1 MLSDVLDALNDA
13 EKKQSKR
20 ISRVPKIINLES
32 ELERLSAL
40 KWGNDINIFET
51 VRDALLSKEL
61 VRTVQGRM
69 KKEEIYGYWKKLE
82 LHARE
87 AKKQQVRDSKPSNFF
102 IVQDLRTWNAM
113 QKIMFSET
121 LAAWDTE
128 TTGLNYMADR
138 IVGISAYFPK
148 ADVAFYAPF
157 AHKTGEKQLNEEQI
171 LTPIKEWLED
181 EENKSIWHN
190 FKYDGHLLANH
201 NIQVKKPYW
210 DTLVAARL
218 LNEHEE
224 NHKLKCLYDKYCT
237 DSKEKSVLFED
248 IVDEGKIADTDV
260 LLAGVYAAYD
270 PYKTF
275 KMYAFQK
282 PYIDIVGNIK
292 TAWYQIEQKLLPV
305 DVRVE
310 RNGLRVDIARL
321 KEIKE
326 EQLPKIAEAESNLK
340 KAFNINEDFLKTM
353 GKRFGRVI
361 SEFNY
366 SSNDHLGYLIYE
378 VLNVGEEMPQRFG
391 KKAGSTSADV
401 LDAIIKD
408 IPALEPILK
417 YRELNKLVNTYAAK
431 IPEALEIDRRL
442 HSSFNSFGTATGR
455 YSSSA
460 YGPKNN
466 KKGTNLQNIPGR
478 TELGKEIRKCI
489 IPDEG
494 EIFVSSD
501 LSQIEPRQI
510 ANLLYLWCNDN
521 SMRQLY
527 LDGVDLYTTMA
538 MKVFNLDEEY
548 CVDGAYDP
556 THKFKPRSVMKTGV
570 LATLYGQSVKSFAK
584 KMGVSDEVAKQ
595 FFDGM
600 DSSFPGI
607 NPFREKVLKQLRE
620 HGYVE
625 TLFGRKRRFPDYQRK
640 YARLQSLN
648 RKPWKILSYTEAQE
662 RNELWRYCA
671 KCEREAVNCVIQG
684 TSADILKQI
693 IIAMDAVCQ
702 ERGWRLMMSIHDE
715 IMISMPK
722 SDLTIDSIEVINEI
736 MTRTVTC
743 SVPLKCDTVIQP
755 RWMVEYKP
763 KDWDFEKSTPKEIY
777 NQ

>member
-1 MLSDVLDALNDA
+1 MLNDVLNALSDA
-13 EKKQSKR
+13 ENKQNKRVSK
-20 ISRVPKIINLES
+20 VPKLITLES
-32 ELERLSAL
+32 ELERLSTF
-40 KWGNDINIFET
+40 KWGGDINIFET
-51 VRDALLSKEL
+51 VRDALLSKEII
-61 VRTVQGRM
+61 RIAQGKM
-69 KKEEIYGYWKKLE
+69 KKDDIYGYWKELE
-82 LHARE
+82 LRARE

-102 IVQDLRTWNAM
+102 IVQDLKTWNAM
-113 QKIMFSET
+113 QKIMFSES

-138 IVGISAYFPK
+138 IVGVSAYFPK
-148 ADVAFYAPF
+148 ADIAFYAPF
-157 AHKTGEKQLNEEQI
+157 GHKTDEKQLSEEQI
-171 LTPIKEWLED
+171 LIPIKDWLED

-201 NIQVKKPYW
+201 NIAVKKPYW
-210 DTLVAARL
+210 DTLVAGRL

-224 NHKLKCLYDKYCT
+224 NHKLKYLYDKYCT
-237 DSKEKSVLFED
+237 DGKEKSVLFED
-248 IVDEGKIADTDV
+248 IVDEGDIANTDV

-275 KMYAFQK
+275 KMYEFQR
-282 PYIDIVGNIK
+282 PYIDMVGNIK
-292 TAWYQIEQKLLPV
+292 TAWYEIEQKLLAV

-310 RNGLRVDIARL
+310 RNGLRVDVERL
-321 KEIKE
+321 KKIEK
-326 EQLPKIAEAESNLK
+326 EQLPKIAEAESILK
-340 KAFNINEDFLKTM
+340 KAFNINEGFLKAM
-353 GKRFGRVI
+353 KERLGKKI
-361 SEFNY
+361 TEFNF

-378 VLNVGEEMPQRFG
+378 VLKVGDDMPQKFG
-391 KKAGSTSADV
+391 KKPGSTSADV

-408 IPALEPILK
+408 VPELEPILQ
-417 YRELNKLVNTYAAK
+417 YRELKKLVNTYAAK
-431 IPEALEIDRRL
+431 IPEAIEIDGRL

-460 YGPKNN
+460 YGQKNN

-478 TELGKEIRKCI
+478 TELGKKIRKCI

-538 MKVFNLDEEY
+538 MKVFNLAEEH
-548 CVDGAYDP
+548 CIDGAYDP

-620 HGYVE
+620 RGYVE
-625 TLFGRKRRFPDYQRK
+625 TLFGRKRRFPEYQKK

-648 RKPWKILSYTEAQE
+648 RKPWKILSYAEAQE

-715 IMISMPK
+715 IMISMAK
-722 SDLTIDSIEVINEI
+722 SDLTMDSIEVVNKI
-736 MTRTVTC
+736 MTQTVTC

-763 KDWDFEKSTPKEIY
+763 KDWNFEKCAPKEI
-777 NQ
+777 NN